1 MCNKFT
7 SLWYENCAPTN
18 KSPQVQTCFIL
29 VGNWW
34 IWGAPWKPNF
44 ETHPYFTLKTVKL
57 CWLSIPFQSFHLF
70 RSFSTNDWA
79 TGFAQFAPGQK
90 SVCGQDSGSSGILY
104 DMLVYFCSMMLLDL
118 FSLKIHPMK
127 LGVLKI
133 INHHLFFTF
142 LLRLR

>member
-104 DMLVYFCSMMLLDL
+104 DMLVYFL
-118 FSLKIHPMK
+118 FHDVVRFIFTQDSPYETRRFE
-127 LGVLKI
+127 
-133 INHHLFFTF
+133 NHQSSSIFCIFVTS
-142 LLRLR
+142 